1 MVERPQVNEGSCTFP
16 GAQLIKVDSEVADR
30 LSLGVILGLTELSPN
45 SLPFLNFSTW
55 SIANFLSEMIGLA
68 NRDRIKH
75 SGWAYHA
82 PVFTY
87 GVIASFTFLGWVL
100 RILKLVRTWYGASTM
115 RWRTLML

>member
-68 NRDRIKH
+68 SRDRIKH
-75 SGWAYHA
+75 SGWVYNA

-87 GVIASFTFLGWVL
+87 GIFHLSRLGSE
-100 RILKLVRTWYGASTM
+100 KLVRTWCGASMM
-115 RWRTLML
+115 RWRTLMSKYILK

>member
-68 NRDRIKH
+68 SRDRIKH
-75 SGWAYHA
+75 SGWA
-82 PVFTY
+82 
-87 GVIASFTFLGWVL
+87 
-100 RILKLVRTWYGASTM
+100 
-115 RWRTLML
+115 

>member
-16 GAQLIKVDSEVADR
+16 GAQLIKVESEVADR

-68 NRDRIKH
+68 SRDRIR
-75 SGWAYHA
+75 GI
-82 PVFTY
+82 PCP
-87 GVIASFTFLGWVL
+87 SFHIWRDGIFHLSRLGSE
-100 RILKLVRTWYGASTM
+100 KLVRTWCGASMM
-115 RWRTLML
+115 RWRTLMSKYILK